1 MNLEINKIINKNLSK
16 IIKNYKDIYKLA
28 NMIFESSFNL
38 NCKLGLKMFNF
49 RLNNDEIEYN
59 L

>member
-1 MNLEINKIINKNLSK
+1 
-16 IIKNYKDIYKLA
+16 
-28 NMIFESSFNL
+28 MIFESSFNL

-59 L
+59 LQKNQEQKKIK